1 MMKLMHLSDLHLGKN
16 IFEESMIDD
25 QRYILDVIID
35 IVIKRGVDVVMIAGD
50 VYDKVVPSVE
60 AVNLFSSFLT
70 RLYKLG
76 KKTFVIAGNHD
87 SKDRLSFGNELFIDN
102 LFEAT

>member
-1 MMKLMHLSDLHLGKN
+1 MKLMHLSDLHLGKN

-35 IVIKRGVDVVMIAGD
+35 IVIKRDIDVVMIAGD

-60 AVNLFSSFLT
+60 AVNLFSSPNNCIICSSVSIPIALNNVVTGIFL
-70 RLYKLG
+70 
-76 KKTFVIAGNHD
+76 V
-87 SKDRLSFGNELFIDN
+87 LSTL
-102 LFEAT
+102 A

>member
-1 MMKLMHLSDLHLGKN
+1 MKLMHLSDLHLGKN

-60 AVNLFSSFLT
+60 AVNYFLLF
-70 RLYKLG
+70 
-76 KKTFVIAGNHD
+76 
-87 SKDRLSFGNELFIDN
+87 
-102 LFEAT
+102 